1 MSDTAP
7 LFRLA
12 GRRVWV
18 AGHRG
23 MVGQALLRR
32 LATLPCTALTV
43 DRSQVDLRRQ
53 TETEAWMT
61 ASRPEVVIVAAA
73 TVGGILANMT
83 RPAEFLYDN
92 LMIAAN
98 VIEAARKVGVAKLIY
113 LGSSCIYPR
122 LAPQPMAEDSLLTG
136 PLEETNQWYA
146 LAKIAGIKLCDS
158 YRRAHGCDF
167 ISAMP
172 TNLYGPNDN
181 FDPTGSH
188 VLPALIRR
196 AVEAKEQGQARLT
209 VWGTGR
215 PLREFLHVDDLA
227 DALLFLL
234 EHYSDEGQVNVG
246 SGRELSIA
254 QLVEIVCRVVGY
266 KGALTFDTSKP
277 DGMPRKLVDG
287 RKLAGLGWRPRL
299 GLEEGIAEAHRWF
312 LANRASARGMTGA

>member
-1 MSDTAP
+1 
-7 LFRLA
+7 
-12 GRRVWV
+12 
-18 AGHRG
+18 
-23 MVGQALLRR
+23 MVGSALMRR
-32 LATLPCTALTV
+32 LSNLPCTLLAA
-43 DRSQVDLRRQ
+43 DRREADLCRQ
-53 TETEAWMT
+53 AETEAWMS
-61 ASRPEVVIVAAA
+61 ANRPDVVIVAAA

-98 VIEAARKVGVAKLIY
+98 VVEAARRVGVAKLLY
-113 LGSSCIYPR
+113 LGSTCIYPR
-122 LAPQPMAEDSLLTG
+122 MAPQPMPEDSLLTG

-158 YRRAHGCDF
+158 YRRSHGSDF

-196 AVEAKEQGQARLT
+196 AHEAKEQGLLRLT

-227 DALLFLL
+227 DALVFLL
-234 EHYSDEGQVNVG
+234 GHYSDEGHVNVG
-246 SGRELSIA
+246 SGREESIA
-254 QLVEIVCRVVGY
+254 DLAKIVCRVVGY
-266 KGALTFDTSKP
+266 KGELDFDPSKP
-277 DGMPRKLVDG
+277 DGTPRKLVDC
-287 RKLAGLGWRPRL
+287 RKLERLGWRPRI
-299 GLEEGIAEAHRWF
+299 GLDEGIAETYRWF
-312 LANRASARGMTGA
+312 LANRATARGMTRA